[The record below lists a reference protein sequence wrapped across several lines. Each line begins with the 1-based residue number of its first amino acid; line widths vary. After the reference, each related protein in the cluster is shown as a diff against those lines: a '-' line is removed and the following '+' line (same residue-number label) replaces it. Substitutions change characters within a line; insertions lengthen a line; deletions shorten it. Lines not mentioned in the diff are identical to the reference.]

1 MRLKYLNKNDED
13 MLSYEN
19 LSPEDKKLFLLTKFN
34 TNLNR
39 EMLAD
44 QEVFIKKGIDYLY
57 DYIILCIV
65 YSQIYGL
72 KGSNEI
78 FKSFPSKLSPKK
90 KKTMTVKFNDIPE
103 ISRN

>member
-44 QEVFIKKGIDYLY
+44 QEAFIKKGIDY
-57 DYIILCIV
+57 
-65 YSQIYGL
+65 
-72 KGSNEI
+72 
-78 FKSFPSKLSPKK
+78 
-90 KKTMTVKFNDIPE
+90 
-103 ISRN
+103 